1 MLLVAHRYGAPM
13 YGAAI
18 CKQCLS
24 PVIREA
30 LHRFALHR
38 VVKKFSNSSETNK
51 ITFFRKHIESWGQE
65 PIVSDIEPHL
75 LK

>member
-1 MLLVAHRYGAPM
+1 MLLVAHRYAAPM

-30 LHRFALHR
+30 LHGFALHR
-38 VVKKFSNSSETNK
+38 VVKNFSKSSETNK
-51 ITFFRKHIESWGQE
+51 ITFFRKNIESRGQE
-65 PIVSDIEPHL
+65 PIVSDIERHF